1 MKRSP
6 DSLYVAPDSAARA
19 FTEAIAWLWRL
30 GPVQLEPSGRAIG
43 FGAAGEAGTLGRLIA
58 RGQLAGGVV
67 FAASETGDRP
77 LRPGSRVAEGT
88 ANFPDGRAKGAFIV
102 FREGRPVLRSGLGA
116 HAVEQDGVL
125 YLGASPGDWGTV
137 SAYWLFGV
145 ISEMLQRTLARPLIM
160 LPPLGCIRLDDVP
173 GTGLQQLLGR
183 DHPDSTMARRI
194 RGLTRRYA
202 RTGARLV
209 VAVPSE
215 GFVEGEPAPT
225 DVVWPESI
233 VALREGVRAGV
244 LEPACHGTLH
254 LDVEALAEGTLQ
266 PKEFARLGEDEAR
279 LRIRKAADWLRGA
292 IGEPESFIAPAWGY
306 SSGALVAASETG
318 LPVWCAP
325 SPGPLR
331 SGQQLFE
338 TTRDSLLGVTRVDY
352 RFLSALARVGVPP
365 TVVFHGR
372 LLDNRRGTLEL
383 PGDAVACVRLA
394 FRPDLFR
401 VPSVAGVRW
410 VGARELF
417 ETLRAHDETELSSD
431 GQTAVGPGLSRV
443 VAENKWP

>member
-30 GPVQLEPSGRAIG
+30 GPVQLEPSGRAMG

-77 LRPGSRVAEGT
+77 LRPGSRVAEGI
-88 ANFPDGRAKGAFIV
+88 ADFPDGRAKGAFTV

-145 ISEMLQRTLARPLIM
+145 IAEMLQRTLARPLIM

-202 RTGARLV
+202 RTARASSSLC
-209 VAVPSE
+209 PRRGS
-215 GFVEGEPAPT
+215 
-225 DVVWPESI
+225 S
-233 VALREGVRAGV
+233 RASR
-244 LEPACHGTLH
+244 
-254 LDVEALAEGTLQ
+254 LQ
-266 PKEFARLGEDEAR
+266 PMRSGPNR
-279 LRIRKAADWLRGA
+279 SSPYGRVSG
-292 IGEPESFIAPAWGY
+292 PGY
-306 SSGALVAASETG
+306 SSRRATARCTWTSRRSRRARSSRGSSLAS
-318 LPVWCAP
+318 A
-325 SPGPLR
+325 R
-331 SGQQLFE
+331 
-338 TTRDSLLGVTRVDY
+338 TRHV
-352 RFLSALARVGVPP
+352 
-365 TVVFHGR
+365 
-372 LLDNRRGTLEL
+372 
-383 PGDAVACVRLA
+383 
-394 FRPDLFR
+394 
-401 VPSVAGVRW
+401 
-410 VGARELF
+410 
-417 ETLRAHDETELSSD
+417 
-431 GQTAVGPGLSRV
+431 
-443 VAENKWP
+443 